1 MRLLSVFL
9 FGALLWAAPVAAQEV
24 PREKV
29 KEILEKFVN
38 EPTVQEVQAWTVDYA
53 KVGADVVQGMFSRAR
68 LSAFLPRFQSQVDRI
83 YEHDESLDQQA
94 GAADQLGIDTD
105 NDLRL
110 RFRADWQMSQWLF
123 NPLELRVASEAGDIA
138 QLREDLLT
146 AVTKVYFER
155 RRLQIELVLEPPTD
169 LAVAVKKELRLQ
181 ELTATLDAYTGA
193 KFSEALRS
201 AKK

>member
-1 MRLLSVFL
+1 MKHLLGAIL
-9 FGALLWAAPVAAQEV
+9 FASSLWASPAVAQEV

-29 KEILEKFVN
+29 REILERFVN

-53 KVGADVVQGMFSRAR
+53 KVGAEVVQGMFAR
-68 LSAFLPRFQSQVDRI
+68 VKMSAFLPRFQAQVDRNL
-83 YEHDESLDQQA
+83 EHDESLDQQA
-94 GAADQLGIDTD
+94 GAADQFGIDTD
-105 NDLRL
+105 DDI
-110 RFRADWQMSQWLF
+110 RFRFRGDWQMSQWLF
-123 NPLELRVASEAGDIA
+123 NPLELRVAAEAGDIA

-155 RRLQIELVLEPPTD
+155 RRLQIELILEPPTD

-193 KFSEALRS
+193 QFSKELR
-201 AKK
+201 KK

>member
-1 MRLLSVFL
+1 MKQWLGLLFAASL
-9 FGALLWAAPVAAQEV
+9 FTTPAMAQEV

-38 EPTVQEVQAWTVDYA
+38 EPTVQEIQAWTVDYA
-53 KVGADVVQGMFSRAR
+53 KVGADVIKGMFLRAK
-68 LSAFLPRFQSQVDRI
+68 LSQFLPRFQAQVDRNL
-83 YEHDESLDQQA
+83 ERDESLDQQA
-94 GAADQLGIDTD
+94 GAADQFGIDTD
-105 NDLRL
+105 NDI
-110 RFRADWQMSQWLF
+110 RFRFRGDWQMSQWLF
-123 NPLELRVASEAGDIA
+123 NPLELRVAAEAGDIA

-181 ELTATLDAYTGA
+181 ELTATLDAYTGS
-193 KFSEALRS
+193 KFSDELRK
-201 AKK
+201 ARK

>member
-1 MRLLSVFL
+1 MKQWLGLLFAASL
-9 FGALLWAAPVAAQEV
+9 FTTPAMAQEV

-38 EPTVQEVQAWTVDYA
+38 EPTVQEIQAWTVDYA
-53 KVGADVVQGMFSRAR
+53 KVGADVIKGMFLRVK
-68 LSAFLPRFQSQVDRI
+68 LSQFLPRFQAQVDRNL
-83 YEHDESLDQQA
+83 ERDESLDQQA
-94 GAADQLGIDTD
+94 GAADQFGIDTD
-105 NDLRL
+105 NDI
-110 RFRADWQMSQWLF
+110 RFRFRGDWQMSQWLF
-123 NPLELRVASEAGDIA
+123 NPLELRVAAEAGDIA

-181 ELTATLDAYTGA
+181 ELTATLDAYTGS
-193 KFSEALRS
+193 KFSDELRK
-201 AKK
+201 ARK